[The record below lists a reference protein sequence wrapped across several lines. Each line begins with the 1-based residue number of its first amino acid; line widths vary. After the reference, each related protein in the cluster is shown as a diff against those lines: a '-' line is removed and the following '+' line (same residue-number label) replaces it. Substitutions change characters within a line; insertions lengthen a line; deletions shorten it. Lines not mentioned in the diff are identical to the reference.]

1 MKLHIVP
8 ARTGIQWVK
17 QGVQTF
23 WRQPMALAALFF
35 LTMAAMSIASLVPVI
50 GPALALALLPTS
62 SLVMMVGAA
71 EAFHNRMPTPTLLL
85 VAFRTGRERLRAM
98 ATLGALYA
106 LGFGLLMG
114 LSTLIDG
121 GTFASVYLGQTPMTQ
136 EMALDSGF
144 QSAMWI
150 TLALYLPLSLLFWHA
165 PALVHWHGV
174 PPVKA
179 MFFSIVACFRNFGA
193 FLMYGLGWMGMFM
206 AAGVALALVTA
217 LLSSVIGAAAGALM
231 VAAAMMLAAMFFCS
245 VVFTFRDCFSAPDGN
260 AELQEDHTP
269 PASSLDQRRDGDGNS
284 EGNDTGSD
292 HNAQP

>member
-8 ARTGIQWVK
+8 ARTGILWVK
-17 QGVQTF
+17 QGIQTF

-35 LTMAAMSIASLVPVI
+35 LTMAAMSIASLVPVV

-71 EAFHNRMPTPTLLL
+71 EAFHNRMPTPALIL
-85 VAFRTGRERLRAM
+85 VAFRTGRERARAM
-98 ATLGALYA
+98 AVLGVLYA
-106 LGFGLLMG
+106 VGFGLLMG

-121 GTFASVYLGQTPMTQ
+121 GTFASVYLGNTPMTE
-136 EMALDSGF
+136 EMVMDSGF
-144 QSAMWI
+144 QSAMWV

-174 PPVKA
+174 SPVKA

-193 FLMYGLGWMGMFM
+193 FFVYGLGWMGAFM
-206 AAGVALALVTA
+206 AAGVVLALVTA

-245 VVFTFRDCFSAPDGN
+245 VVFTFRDCFSAPDGDV
-260 AELQEDHTP
+260 ELQATHTP
-269 PASSLDQRRDGDGNS
+269 SPSSGD
-284 EGNDTGSD
+284 D
-292 HNAQP
+292 HDPQP